1 MPCLCHYSSIGS
13 RGHML
18 ILDDPIAHIHCVFL
32 LLDPSRL
39 DTNIATAQKANA
51 SNGNSF
57 PGYGAS
63 STSGVLDSEFDLQAF
78 RTLQGKTSTCA
89 LDILKAVVCLL
100 AKC

>member
-1 MPCLCHYSSIGS
+1 M
-13 RGHML
+13 
-18 ILDDPIAHIHCVFL
+18 
-32 LLDPSRL
+32 
-39 DTNIATAQKANA
+39 NIAAGQKANA
-51 SNGNSF
+51 LNGNSF

-78 RTLQGKTSTCA
+78 RTLQEKTSMCA